1 MTTKINIDGTI
12 GLDVLKEDIESQLK
26 NAQEVELFINS
37 GGGSVTEGY
46 AIHNVLKQH
55 KYKITVNISLA
66 ASIASVIA
74 LAGDHIKMHKNTSLF
89 MIHLPSGVTAGT
101 AEDHRKTADVLD
113 KIRDQII
120 AIYQERTNI
129 ESGELLNMLNNETW
143 FTAQEALDNGFIDE
157 IISEERTTKENM
169 IKQAIAAQSYV
180 QFDLAAMITKIEN
193 AEEDDEDT
201 TLENIQTLSDCEKY
215 LRQMGI
221 SNKQSKILVS
231 KIKEVVKEQLSAAN
245 DEEKQLL
252 NVLREFN
259 RTLK

>member
-1 MTTKINIDGTI
+1 MATTINIDGTI
-12 GLDVLKEDIESQLK
+12 GLDVLKENIESQLK
-26 NAQEVELFINS
+26 NAKEVELFINS

-55 KYKITVNISLA
+55 KYEITVNISLA

-120 AIYQERTNI
+120 AIYQDRTNI
-129 ESGELLNMLNNETW
+129 ESNELLNMLNNETW

-157 IISEERTTKENM
+157 IISEESTTKENM
-169 IKQAIAAQSYV
+169 IKQAIAAQNYV

-193 AEEDDEDT
+193 CEENT
-201 TLENIQTLSDCEKY
+201 TLEDIHTLSDCEKY
-215 LRQMGI
+215 LRQMGL

-252 NVLREFN
+252 NVLQEFN